1 MADNVR
7 KINYCYIKVPNR
19 PGQGIKILEELK
31 QNGVQLY
38 AYSGFPSKGG
48 KSQIDLIPEDMAA
61 LKKVARKNSWRLSKV
76 KKGFII
82 TGNDKLGAVH
92 RHVAKLADA
101 KINITAADAI
111 IAGKGRYGM
120 SLWVKPASYSR
131 AARVLRAK

>member
-1 MADNVR
+1 MADSVR

-38 AYSGFPSKGG
+38 AYSGFPAKGG
-48 KSQIDLIPEDMAA
+48 KSQIDLVPHDMAA
-61 LKKVARKNSWRLSKV
+61 LKKVARNNSWKLSKV

-92 RHVAKLADA
+92 RHVARLADA

-120 SLWVKPASYSR
+120 ILWVKPASYSR